1 MPNSGS
7 KYVINRIVR
16 PLYTLNY
23 YPHDYSYVILTL
35 GDNMPRGKARQD
47 TDMLAMALIG
57 YEQQKIKIDEK
68 IRDIKAL
75 IGGARKPSGEAAP
88 AVHAAPVKT
97 KRKRVLSAE
106 ARKRIATAQK
116 RRWAEHRKNLAQSE

>member
-1 MPNSGS
+1 
-7 KYVINRIVR
+7 
-16 PLYTLNY
+16 
-23 YPHDYSYVILTL
+23 
-35 GDNMPRGKARQD
+35 MPRGKARQD

-57 YEQQKIKIDEK
+57 YEQQKVKIDEK
-68 IRDIKAL
+68 IREIKGL
-75 IGGARKPSGEAAP
+75 LGGVRKSPAPEAQAP
-88 AVHAAPVKT
+88 AAHATT